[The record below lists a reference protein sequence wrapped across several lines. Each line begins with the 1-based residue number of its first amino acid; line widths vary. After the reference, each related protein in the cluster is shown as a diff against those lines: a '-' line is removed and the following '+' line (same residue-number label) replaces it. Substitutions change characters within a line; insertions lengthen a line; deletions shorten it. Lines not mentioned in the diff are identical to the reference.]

1 MKKINF
7 KTIISTLIL
16 ASFILSIIFM
26 IYKII
31 TLHGNNTEEIETR
44 SRCVIILVECIVGI
58 IGFLIPIIISKKA
71 KIIIPPIL
79 FIIYILFL
87 FGCIVLGEVFDL
99 YNVIPKWD
107 IILHTYSG
115 LMLGLIG
122 LSFAYLLN
130 KDNVKL
136 SLIFIAIFIF
146 CFAISIGV
154 VWEIIEFTNDSIFAG
169 NAQRYLTED
178 SIALI
183 GRDAL
188 MDTMEDLIV
197 DTIGALVISVFS
209 YISIKHNKPWVDK
222 FIIKKEI
229 TK

>member
-7 KTIISTLIL
+7 KTIISELIL
-16 ASFILSIIFM
+16 ASFIISIILM

-31 TLHGNNTEEIETR
+31 ALSGNSTEEIEAR
-44 SRCVIILVECIVGI
+44 SRYMIILVECMVVI
-58 IGFLIPIIISKKA
+58 IGLLIPIIISKKT
-71 KIIIPPIL
+71 KIIIPAVL
-79 FIIYILFL
+79 YIIYILFI

-99 YNVIPKWD
+99 YNVIPTWD
-107 IILHTYSG
+107 VILHIFSG

-122 LSFAYLLN
+122 LSFVYLLN
-130 KDNVKL
+130 KDDVKL
-136 SLIFIAIFIF
+136 SPIFIAIFIF

-169 NAQRYLTED
+169 NAQRYLAENST
-178 SIALI
+178 ALI
-183 GRDAL
+183 GREAL

-209 YISIKHNKPWVDK
+209 YISIKHNRSWIDM
-222 FIIKKEI
+222 FIIKKDI
-229 TK
+229 KK